1 MKHKFLQILLLIILT
16 ISIFIGPY
24 SSFLNIKI
32 YSESISI
39 DVERG
44 SSNFQI
50 LSNFI
55 VDPSFVETIFIKLF
69 LSLNPSNYQ
78 SGEYQVANKSIID
91 LHKQLTLGNTI
102 THEITIVPGMNKYD
116 INEIVNNSF
125 LKNDCMFLN
134 CLQSKYKFTE
144 GLILPD
150 TYYYKKGMQASTLFN
165 RSSAELI
172 KYVESIW
179 ETKPL
184 TNPLQSPEDSL
195 ILASIIEKEAGN
207 DFEKNKIAGVF
218 LKRLKINMRLQADP
232 TIIYGLLPNFD
243 GDIKKSNIKDKK
255 NPYNTYVIKSLPPTP
270 IAVSSKSSIEASI
283 LSEPGEYL
291 FFVANKKGSHY
302 FSKTYNE
309 HLEAVK
315 LYQLK

>member
-55 VDPSFVETIFIKLF
+55 VDPGFVETIFIKLF

-125 LKNDCMFLN
+125 LENDCMFLN

-150 TYYYKKGMQASTLFN
+150 TYYYKKGMRASTLFN
-165 RSSAELI
+165 RSSADLI

-179 ETKPL
+179 ETKPV
-184 TNPLQSPEDSL
+184 TNPLKSPEDSL

-243 GDIKKSNIKDKK
+243 GDIKKSNINDKK

>member
-1 MKHKFLQILLLIILT
+1 MFLLI
-16 ISIFIGPY
+16 
-24 SSFLNIKI
+24 
-32 YSESISI
+32 
-39 DVERG
+39 
-44 SSNFQI
+44 
-50 LSNFI
+50 LS
-55 VDPSFVETIFIKLF
+55 VMQTL
-69 LSLNPSNYQ
+69 
-78 SGEYQVANKSIID
+78 AII
-91 LHKQLTLGNTI
+91 QLQQ
-102 THEITIVPGMNKYD
+102 KYHD
-116 INEIVNNSF
+116 H
-125 LKNDCMFLN
+125 
-134 CLQSKYKFTE
+134 
-144 GLILPD
+144 
-150 TYYYKKGMQASTLFN
+150 
-165 RSSAELI
+165 
-172 KYVESIW
+172 
-179 ETKPL
+179 
-184 TNPLQSPEDSL
+184 SL

>member
-1 MKHKFLQILLLIILT
+1 M
-16 ISIFIGPY
+16 
-24 SSFLNIKI
+24 
-32 YSESISI
+32 

-91 LHKQLTLGNTI
+91 LHKKLTLGNTI

-150 TYYYKKGMQASTLFN
+150 TYYYKKGMQA
-165 RSSAELI
+165 
-172 KYVESIW
+172 
-179 ETKPL
+179 
-184 TNPLQSPEDSL
+184 
-195 ILASIIEKEAGN
+195 
-207 DFEKNKIAGVF
+207 
-218 LKRLKINMRLQADP
+218 
-232 TIIYGLLPNFD
+232 
-243 GDIKKSNIKDKK
+243 
-255 NPYNTYVIKSLPPTP
+255 
-270 IAVSSKSSIEASI
+270 
-283 LSEPGEYL
+283 
-291 FFVANKKGSHY
+291 
-302 FSKTYNE
+302 
-309 HLEAVK
+309 
-315 LYQLK
+315 

>member
-1 MKHKFLQILLLIILT
+1 LKHKFLQILLLIILT

>member
-55 VDPSFVETIFIKLF
+55 VDPGFVETIFIKLF

-150 TYYYKKGMQASTLFN
+150 TYYYKKGMRASTLFN

-184 TNPLQSPEDSL
+184 TNPLKSPEDSL

-207 DFEKNKIAGVF
+207 NFEKNKIAGVF

>member
-1 MKHKFLQILLLIILT
+1 LKHKFLQILLLIILT

-55 VDPSFVETIFIKLF
+55 VDPGFVETIFIKLF

-150 TYYYKKGMQASTLFN
+150 TYYYKKGMRASTLFN
-165 RSSAELI
+165 RSSADLI

-179 ETKPL
+179 KTKPL
-184 TNPLQSPEDSL
+184 TNPLKSPEDSL